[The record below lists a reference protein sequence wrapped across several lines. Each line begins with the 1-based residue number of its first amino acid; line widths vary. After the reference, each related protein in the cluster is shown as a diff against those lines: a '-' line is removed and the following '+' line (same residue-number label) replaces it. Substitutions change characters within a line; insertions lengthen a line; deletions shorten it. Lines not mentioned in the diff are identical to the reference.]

1 MKKFKRITVMLLV
14 LVTLLA
20 VFPYAV
26 YAAADEGNPDPNAN
40 SYGISTCAN
49 MVCFDEGGNMY
60 GRSNWGSFAAAQSYY
75 GTGLSYYSCNVNYV
89 GTHYNYYYTFSDNTR
104 MYFGVK

>member
-1 MKKFKRITVMLLV
+1 
-14 LVTLLA
+14 
-20 VFPYAV
+20 
-26 YAAADEGNPDPNAN
+26 
-40 SYGISTCAN
+40 
-49 MVCFDEGGNMY
+49 MY

-75 GTGLSYYSCNVNYV
+75 GTGLSYYSCNVNYG